1 MIQHFWSMTIF
12 LYILILFTGCS
23 GSSGGGDNSGGLP
36 TTPVDNKPPV
46 FIKINKINIQENT
59 IDILKVIANDP
70 ENDGLSYSLDAAAAD
85 SALLNIGE
93 SSGNLIFKIAPD
105 FEVPLD
111 EGNDNTYETRINISD
126 GSNTVSFALKIIVSN
141 TGPNT
146 PINTAPTVT
155 KAHFEIAE
163 NNLVIGKIVASD
175 KEEDSIV
182 FYSKGG
188 VDAEKLVLRGS
199 GTLEFY
205 YSAPSFEKPKDDNL
219 DNVYEMSVSM
229 GDGNLFIYFDITVT
243 VIDANDLPVITSNTK
258 ILSEENNV
266 FVQQLTVT
274 DEDSTTFTYSITG
287 GPDAALFEFTQ
298 SGVLNFVDA
307 PIFNDPSHANG
318 YNVSIEV
325 SDGIDTQT
333 ATLDI
338 YVVEKIAEFDT
349 TFGDIDPNN
358 TDQRLGY
365 IYQDSAFST
374 TRSRDTA
381 NDVAVLSNKKLIVVG
396 KISGTSTMSYPGMA
410 VWRYTDQGVLDT
422 DLNTGFGPVDPDDS
436 SRRLGY
442 VYHNTNAGGD
452 TRNEGYGVAIT
463 SNDKIVVVGLS
474 RSSTSTDS
482 VVWQFTTDGQLD
494 TTFGAIDSN
503 NVGQRLGYT
512 VSALPGRDRANSV
525 VIGADGSIF
534 VAGTSHVNAS
544 DDMALWK
551 YTPLGDLDASFGR
564 IDPTDNLKRLGYVT
578 HNNAGGSS
586 GRSSKDDS
594 GTDLALTQTGNI
606 IVVGCSDTDAKTFTW
621 CQLVVW
627 SFTADGKLNTNPD
640 TGFGH
645 FINANSDRWGYF
657 VLLRSG
663 DWSGAK
669 FGSAT
674 AVSITTDNKIVVVGS
689 QGGGMAI
696 LRITEY
702 GIIDQNIDTG
712 FGPIRSS
719 GSIRYGYNSLDNI
732 EGGLSNGKSNA
743 NDVDIMS
750 DNRIIV
756 VGSSEFGS
764 AFNDYSALW
773 RFTKDGILEGHNF
786 HIESGETVY
795 SDAHSV
801 IVTDSNEIITS
812 GSSYS
817 RTGSIQREKE
827 SIKRFVSIN

>member
-1 MIQHFWSMTIF
+1 MVKKFWSMTLF
-12 LYILILFTGCS
+12 LFILILLAGCS
-23 GSSGGGDNSGGLP
+23 GGSGSPDAPGGLP

-46 FIKINKINIQENT
+46 FIKINEIDIQENS
-59 IDILKVIANDP
+59 IEVFKVIANDP

-93 SSGNLIFKIAPD
+93 SSGNLVFKNAPD

-126 GSNTVSFALKIIVSN
+126 GSNTVSFALKIVVVN

-146 PINTAPTVT
+146 PINTAPTVS

-163 NNLVIGKIVASD
+163 NNLVVGKILASD
-175 KEEDSIV
+175 KEEDGLTWYLNTNGTDERYLSL
-182 FYSKGG
+182 SG
-188 VDAEKLVLRGS
+188 
-199 GTLEFY
+199 GTLKFDF
-205 YSAPSFEKPKDDNL
+205 APNFEKPNDENS
-219 DNVYEMSVSM
+219 DNVYEMSVSLY
-229 GDGNLFIYFDITVT
+229 DRSDLRVNINFDITVT
-243 VIDANDLPVITSNTK
+243 VIDGNDLPFITSSTK
-258 ILSEENNV
+258 IVAEENNI
-266 FVQQLTVT
+266 FVQQLVVD
-274 DEDSTTFTYSITG
+274 DEDSSTFTYSITG

-298 SGVLNFVDA
+298 SGVLNFVD
-307 PIFNDPSHANG
+307 PVMFNDPNHTNG
-318 YNVSIEV
+318 YNVSVEV
-325 SDGIDTQT
+325 SDGFDTQT
-333 ATLDI
+333 ATLEI
-338 YVVEKIAEFDT
+338 YVVEKIAQFDT

-381 NDVAVLSNKKLIVVG
+381 TDVAVLSNKKLIVVG
-396 KISGTSTMSYPGMA
+396 DISGTSTMSSHGMA

-436 SRRLGY
+436 SRRVGY

-452 TRNEGYGVAIT
+452 TSNEAYGVAIT

-525 VIGADGSIF
+525 VIGTDGSIF

-606 IVVGCSDTDAKTFTW
+606 IVVGCSDTDANTFTW

-627 SFTADGKLNTNPD
+627 SFTPDGKLNTNPN

-645 FINANSDRWGYF
+645 LINPNSDRWGYF
-657 VLLRSG
+657 VHLRS
-663 DWSGAK
+663 
-669 FGSAT
+669 
-674 AVSITTDNKIVVVGS
+674 
-689 QGGGMAI
+689 
-696 LRITEY
+696 
-702 GIIDQNIDTG
+702 
-712 FGPIRSS
+712 
-719 GSIRYGYNSLDNI
+719 
-732 EGGLSNGKSNA
+732 
-743 NDVDIMS
+743 
-750 DNRIIV
+750 
-756 VGSSEFGS
+756 
-764 AFNDYSALW
+764 
-773 RFTKDGILEGHNF
+773 
-786 HIESGETVY
+786 
-795 SDAHSV
+795 
-801 IVTDSNEIITS
+801 
-812 GSSYS
+812 
-817 RTGSIQREKE
+817 
-827 SIKRFVSIN
+827 